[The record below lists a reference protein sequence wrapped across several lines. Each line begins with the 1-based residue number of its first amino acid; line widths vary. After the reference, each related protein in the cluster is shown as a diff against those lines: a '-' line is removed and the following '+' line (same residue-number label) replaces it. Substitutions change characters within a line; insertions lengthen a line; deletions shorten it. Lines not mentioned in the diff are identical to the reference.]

1 MIIVD
6 VETSGVNPKMNSI
19 VSIGAVNFLDP
30 QDQFYGECRVW
41 DGAEIAEIALK
52 VNGFTVEQLKDPKK
66 KSVEELIG
74 EFAKWLES
82 FENKTLAGQNPTFD
96 RDFLNAS
103 AKRAGRKMLF
113 WRRAIDLHAICY
125 AHMLGRRLDVPVE
138 EQRSAITSD
147 MAFNYVGLPK
157 EPRPHNAL
165 TGAKM
170 EAESFSRL
178 IYGKSLLKEFETHAV
193 PRYLL

>member
-19 VSIGAVNFLDP
+19 VSIGAVDFLDP
-30 QDQFYGECRVW
+30 ENQFYGECRVW
-41 DGAEIAEIALK
+41 DGAETTEIALK
-52 VNGFTVEQLKDPKK
+52 ISGFTIEQLRDPEN
-66 KSVEELIG
+66 KSVEELVS
-74 EFAKWLES
+74 EFAEWMEPI
-82 FENKTLAGQNPTFD
+82 ENKTLAGQNPTFD

-103 AKRAGRKMLF
+103 AKRARLKMLF

-125 AHMLGRRLDVPVE
+125 THMLGRRLDVPIDQ
-138 EQRSAITSD
+138 QRSAITSD
-147 MAFNYVGLPK
+147 IAFNYVGLPK

-178 IYGKSLLKEFETHAV
+178 IYGKSLLKEFETYAV